1 MSTRMTDGWQRV
13 TPTSAQKGIWTVARV
28 TINGVDTY
36 ECRRDGLAVLAR
48 CGSFMQ
54 ARQFVEAFDKKEV
67 L

>member
-1 MSTRMTDGWQRV
+1 MAMTDGWKRV
-13 TPTSAQKGIWTVARV
+13 TPTSAQKGPWTVARV
-28 TINGVDTY
+28 TINGVETY

>member
-1 MSTRMTDGWQRV
+1 MIVAMTDGWQRV
-13 TPTSAQKGIWTVARV
+13 TPTSAQKGPWTVARV
-28 TINGVDTY
+28 TINGVETY
-36 ECRRDGLAVLAR
+36 ECRRDSLAVLAR

>member
-1 MSTRMTDGWQRV
+1 MAMTDGWQRV
-13 TPTSAQKGIWTVARV
+13 TPTSAQKGPWTVARV
-28 TINGVDTY
+28 TINGGDTY